1 MTKDLVVNI
10 GGMNVSVTGHRK
22 IRICTGIPVNDSIS
36 PLFFSTMLLRMEEWT
51 QAFDITPV
59 IETTFPIDEAR
70 NIIAKTAIDY
80 ECDYIFF
87 IDSDTLIQKG
97 QLERLL
103 SWNKDAITGISYMK
117 VSPYFPL
124 IREKVG
130 YRLYLPIEPKSSG
143 TELINIDG
151 AGFGCFLV
159 RTSVFD
165 KIEYPWFQ
173 FKYFKHGD
181 NWRRI
186 GEDLYFCEQL
196 KNAKI
201 DIYCD
206 PTVQC
211 RHIGTDVTIDLA
223 NKYKDLRSYI
233 SNERKMTKKELSEF
247 TGLSLEKI
255 YDKCYMPTDLVAK
268 QYIRDITE
276 SGEDPKKFYKENKD
290 YIFDLV
296 DWHMTKRIMFDMD
309 LIKEIK
315 NKYSNAKK
323 ILDYGSGCGQNAI
336 MLAEAGYDVSMTDF
350 EGYTS
355 EFAKFRAKKRGLNIK
370 FYDIEM
376 PINDKFDIILVFDVL
391 EHVPDKEFEKT
402 IYLLKSL
409 KQNGGKIL
417 TTISFGTQGGLHPMH
432 YETSPEKIKLI
443 GTLNE

>member
-10 GGMNVSVTGHRK
+10 DGINVSVTGRRK
-22 IRICTGIPVNDSIS
+22 IRICIGIPVNDSIS
-36 PLFFSTMLLRMEEWT
+36 PLFFSTMLLRMEEWSQT
-51 QAFDITPV
+51 FDITPV

-80 ECDYIFF
+80 KCDYIFF

-103 SWNKDAITGISYMK
+103 SWNKDAITGISYMR

-130 YRLYLPIEPKSSG
+130 YRLYLPIEPSG

-159 RTSVFD
+159 GTSVFD

-173 FKYFKHGD
+173 FKYFKHED
-181 NWRRI
+181 SWRRI

-196 KNAKI
+196 KDAKI

-211 RHIGTDVTIDLA
+211 THIGTDVTIEVA
-223 NKYKDLRSYI
+223 NKYKDLRLSI
-233 SNERKMTKKELSEF
+233 SNEREMSKKELSEF
-247 TGLSLEKI
+247 TGLSLEQI

-268 QYIRDITE
+268 QYKHDIIE

-290 YIFDLV
+290 YIFDLI
-296 DWHMTKRIMFDMD
+296 DWHMTQRIIFDMD

-315 NKYSNAKK
+315 NKYPNTKK
-323 ILDYGSGCGQNAI
+323 ILDFGSGCGQNAI
-336 MLAEAGYDVSMTDF
+336 MLADAGYDVCMTDYD
-350 EGYTS
+350 GYTS
-355 EFAKFRAKKRGLNIK
+355 RFAMFRTKKRGLNIK
-370 FYDIEM
+370 FYDIEK
-376 PINDKFDIILVFDVL
+376 PIDDKFDIVLVFDVL
-391 EHVPDKEFEKT
+391 EHVPDNEFEKT
-402 IYLLKSL
+402 IYLLKTL

-417 TTISFGTQGGLHPMH
+417 TTVSFGIQGGLRPMH
-432 YETSPEKIKLI
+432 YESSHEKIKLI
-443 GTLNE
+443 ETLNE